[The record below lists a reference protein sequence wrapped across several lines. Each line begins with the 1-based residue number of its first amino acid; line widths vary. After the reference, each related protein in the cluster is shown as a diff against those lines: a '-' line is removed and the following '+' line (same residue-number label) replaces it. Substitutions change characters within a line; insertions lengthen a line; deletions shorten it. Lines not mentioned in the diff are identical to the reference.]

1 MREQRLCSLHI
12 TGRKSPEPNP
22 SARAHE
28 QLYLNEQISSCRCP
42 YRFFLGFLSM
52 SVRTGPAIAI
62 FTRFLLLQWK
72 WQFWMCLC
80 WEPVRWLKEWAA
92 SLFIRGRLCYFI
104 EVRVKISQGI
114 GKNPA
119 NYHKLSVI
127 FVSVKSSH
135 YFVKPL
141 LINSCVL
148 IIGYE
153 VLSLCSL

>member
-1 MREQRLCSLHI
+1 MREQRLCILHI
-12 TGRKSPEPNP
+12 TERKLPQLNR

-52 SVRTGPAIAI
+52 SVRRGPAIAI

-72 WQFWMCLC
+72 WQFWMWLC
-80 WEPVRWLKEWAA
+80 WEPVRRLKEWAD
-92 SLFIRGRLCYFI
+92 SLFIKGRLCYFI
-104 EVRVKISQGI
+104 EVRVKISEGI
-114 GKNPA
+114 GEKTP

-141 LINSCVL
+141 LLNRCVL
-148 IIGYE
+148 IIQYE